1 MSGIDDVGRRE
12 GDRLRGEA
20 AAVADTEEQLAA
32 LRSTMVSA
40 EPGDTH
46 RRAILGVAAAIV
58 LAVQVSQLLESPRAI
73 EHDADEVD
81 STSLG
86 ERDAA

>member
-1 MSGIDDVGRRE
+1 MEYYAVFDDVLARDVTAG
-12 GDRLRGEA
+12 
-20 AAVADTEEQLAA
+20 VEQQAFLLLA
-32 LRSTMVSA
+32 LVL
-40 EPGDTH
+40 
-46 RRAILGVAAAIV
+46 ILGVAAAIV